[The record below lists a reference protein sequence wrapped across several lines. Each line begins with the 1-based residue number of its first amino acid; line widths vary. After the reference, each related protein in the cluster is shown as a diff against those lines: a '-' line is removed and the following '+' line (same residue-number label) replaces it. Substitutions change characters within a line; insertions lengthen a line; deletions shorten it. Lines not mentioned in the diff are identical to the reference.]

1 MYRLFVS
8 AILITGSTSAMA
20 DVQALRDDPPGQTA
34 LPTKTTS
41 TGSEARTF
49 QLQPAVTHLMSS
61 WPDAVEIADVTGD
74 GRADVVVT
82 TTSLNNKEND
92 YHVFVFP
99 QTAGGQLSAPS
110 KYPYGQTAYRNGLA
124 IVDLDGKHGLDVVVG
139 GDSGITTLFATAS
152 GTLAVGG
159 LLLSQESRVIEP
171 VDLRG
176 TGRKDLVSLDWT
188 SGYIH
193 YNQGAGAFLGTP
205 WAVQV
210 SGSSNNIAITDFD
223 GDGHEDIVL
232 TSGGEFPNV
241 QLYRNQGDGSLRLH
255 RSLSAACDFFKSVG
269 GVAAGDVNSDGIVDI
284 VATAAFNRPASC
296 LVVHIGKGDG
306 TFEKPLVLPSYDI
319 PQTVRI
325 ADVNDDGRD
334 DVVVLH
340 AGWGALGIYM
350 QQGDGSLTSETLYP
364 IPNASQY
371 SPEALAIGDFSGDG
385 CPDVAIAGYSEG
397 LVTLLGAG
405 CASIFMD
412 GFD

>member
-1 MYRLFVS
+1 M
-8 AILITGSTSAMA
+8 
-20 DVQALRDDPPGQTA
+20 
-34 LPTKTTS
+34 TS
-41 TGSEARTF
+41 TGSEARIF
-49 QLQPAVTHLMSS
+49 QLQPSVTHLMAS

-82 TTSLNNKEND
+82 TTSVNDEEND

-124 IVDLDGKHGLDVVVG
+124 ILDLDGKHGLDVVVG
-139 GDSGITTLFATAS
+139 GDSGITMLFATAS
-152 GTLAVGG
+152 GTLAAGE

-176 TGRKDLVSLDWT
+176 TGRKDLVSLEWT

-193 YNQGAGAFLGTP
+193 YNQGAGSFLGKP
-205 WAVQV
+205 WAVEV
-210 SGSSNNIAITDFD
+210 SGFSNNIAITDFD
-223 GDGHEDIVL
+223 GDGHEDVVL
-232 TSGGEFPNV
+232 SSDTQFPPV
-241 QLYRNQGDGSLRLH
+241 QLYRNQGDGSLYSH
-255 RSLSAACDFFKSVG
+255 SSLSAACDFLQAVG
-269 GVAAGDVNSDGIVDI
+269 GVAAGDVNGDGIVDI
-284 VATAAFNRPASC
+284 VATVAFNRPASC
-296 LVVHIGKGDG
+296 IVVHIGLGNG
-306 TFEKPLVLPSYDI
+306 AFEKPRVLPSYDI
-319 PQTVRI
+319 PQTIRI

-385 CPDVAIAGYSEG
+385 CPDVAIAGYYDG

-412 GFD
+412 GFE